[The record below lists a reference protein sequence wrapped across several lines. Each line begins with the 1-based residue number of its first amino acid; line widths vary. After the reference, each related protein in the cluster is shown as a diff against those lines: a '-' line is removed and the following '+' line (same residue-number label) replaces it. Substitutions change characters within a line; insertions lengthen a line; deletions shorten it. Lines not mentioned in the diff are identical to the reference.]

1 MFRTSNRTITPQL
14 LPVQWERETQS
25 RYRQATEPIIS
36 PAWRKQMIVVT
47 DAPSTMATIK
57 GTDVSRAV
65 EIQEQQRNNNFEI
78 KTQQ

>member
-1 MFRTSNRTITPQL
+1 
-14 LPVQWERETQS
+14 
-25 RYRQATEPIIS
+25 
-36 PAWRKQMIVVT
+36 MIVVT